1 MEFEIEDRPQMGEQF
16 FTGQPLYTWSD
27 RAPSIQRRRLDRE
40 HAIAQDRA
48 IFIPDQDLNA

>member
-16 FTGQPLYTWSD
+16 STGQPVYRWSD
-27 RAPSIQRRRLDRE
+27 HAPSIQRRRLDRE
-40 HAIAQDRA
+40 RAIAQDRA